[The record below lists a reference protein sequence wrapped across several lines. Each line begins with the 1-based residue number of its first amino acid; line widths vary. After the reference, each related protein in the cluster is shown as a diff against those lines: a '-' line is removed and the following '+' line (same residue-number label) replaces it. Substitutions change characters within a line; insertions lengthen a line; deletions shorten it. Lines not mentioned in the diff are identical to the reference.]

1 MKLSTVVSPF
11 ILTFKKSTQNVK
23 KNFNMKAILTIM
35 ALASYTSFAVRGPTS
50 YAITYLQ
57 PFLFLVLCIVYAL
70 AALSSN

>member
-1 MKLSTVVSPF
+1 
-11 ILTFKKSTQNVK
+11 
-23 KNFNMKAILTIM
+23 MKAILTIM